1 MEIFGVGTDIIEV
14 KRIRSA
20 IEKNNGFCL
29 RVYTP
34 AEIDYCEKK
43 DKSRYP
49 SYAARF
55 AAKEA
60 VAKALAEGVGK
71 NVSLNEIELANKK
84 SGAPF
89 IKLYGGTGDYSRKL
103 KIKEV
108 KISVSATQNFAVAY
122 AVAIK

>member
-14 KRIRSA
+14 ERIKSA
-20 IEKNNGFCL
+20 IEKNKGFRL

-34 AEIDYCEKK
+34 GEIDYCEKK
-43 DKSRYP
+43 SRSRYP

-71 NVSLNEIELANKK
+71 NVSLNEIELANRD
-84 SGAPF
+84 SGAPY
-89 IKLYGGTGDYSRKL
+89 IKLYKGTADYGRKL
-103 KIKEV
+103 KIREIKV
-108 KISVSATQNFAVAY
+108 SVSATQNFAVAF
-122 AVAIK
+122 AMAIK

>member
-20 IEKNNGFCL
+20 IEKNKGFLL
-29 RVYTP
+29 RVYIP

-43 DKSRYP
+43 AQGRYP

-60 VAKALAEGVGK
+60 AAKALAEGVGK
-71 NVSLNEIELANKK
+71 NVSLNEIELANRD
-84 SGAPF
+84 SGAPY
-89 IKLYGGTGDYSRKL
+89 IKLYGVTSDYSRKL
-103 KIKEV
+103 KIREIM
-108 KISVSATQNFAVAY
+108 ISVSATQNFAVAF
-122 AVAIK
+122 AMAIK